1 MFENAKEALRARIA
15 PTSSHLAELRGDLQ
29 NRLQHFKANRAP
41 EEQDAMEKDFAR
53 VLQAWGIE
61 DATHIPYV
69 LAEDLLARGL
79 KPVMGEVI
87 DMAGFVR
94 LVVEHGSPLRW

>member
-1 MFENAKEALRARIA
+1 MLHIVRGSPFESRLLDECLALMAGSDRLLLLQDGVIAACVTTQAEQFSRA
-15 PTSSHLAELRGDLQ
+15 D
-29 NRLQHFKANRAP
+29 
-41 EEQDAMEKDFAR
+41 
-53 VLQAWGIE
+53 V
-61 DATHIPYV
+61 IPYV

>member
-1 MFENAKEALRARIA
+1 MLHIVRNSPFE
-15 PTSSHLAELRGDLQ
+15 S
-29 NRLQHFKANRAP
+29 
-41 EEQDAMEKDFAR
+41 R
-53 VLQAWGIE
+53 VLDECLALMGEGDRLLLLQDGVIASCVAARSEQFAQANV
-61 DATHIPYV
+61 IPYV

>member
-1 MFENAKEALRARIA
+1 MLHIVRGSPFESRLLDECLALMAGSDRLLLLQDGVIA
-15 PTSSHLAELRGDLQ
+15 ACVASQAEQFSRMG
-29 NRLQHFKANRAP
+29 
-41 EEQDAMEKDFAR
+41 
-53 VLQAWGIE
+53 V
-61 DATHIPYV
+61 IPYV

-79 KPVMGEVI
+79 KPVIGEVI